1 MPDNIIFIYYITIS
15 EKIKEFFI
23 KFLHF
28 VLFDDCFVF
37 LPVFHRFCADDK
49 PDTARKRFGNGER
62 EPREVRTDDY
72 ITKFCALQGLIL
84 RKNYDTIS

>member
-37 LPVFHRFCADDK
+37 LPVFTVFAQMISPIPPESVSETGKESRVK
-49 PDTARKRFGNGER
+49 
-62 EPREVRTDDY
+62 
-72 ITKFCALQGLIL
+72 L
-84 RKNYDTIS
+84 RPMIISQNFVHCKG